1 MGFLMQL
8 ENYSPDAKLS
18 MSLLAISLTL
28 ASHSDSLGYQLTARS
43 ISADFQLT
51 HFQLTAYS
59 KACSLHYN
67 INSISHL
74 F

>member
-1 MGFLMQL
+1 MQL

-18 MSLLAISLTL
+18 MSLLTISLTV
-28 ASHSDSLGYQLTARS
+28 ASHSDSFVHQLTARS

-51 HFQLTAYS
+51 DLQLTAYS
-59 KACSLHYN
+59 KACCLHYS